1 MDHIFE
7 QRLVR
12 ENHQLQFELAKLNKQ
27 IKQLQEKVV
36 GYEQMLSQ
44 LDEGEMRNR
53 RLAGALNKAGDNIR
67 IGKTRLAAMDSHIA
81 DVTKTQGVDAGRGA
95 ESALWRQKAE
105 TSRGLIRDQQ
115 KTVDLERGL
124 NTGMAAVE
132 RSRASRVARGSF
144 SDKPKE
150 QAQAD
155 RIKNIG
161 TGIQTQK
168 TQLFV
173 QNTPKTFTAP
183 NGGQNI
189 TMGTTARL
197 GSTSSDSLAAQGKLP
212 TKKFGATAKEQTQTL
227 SSMRADSAAKREDR
241 AAIQSYAAKARNK
254 ANQANQANKP
264 V

>member
-7 QRLVR
+7 QKLVR

-27 IKQLQEKVV
+27 IKQLQETVV
-36 GYEQMLSQ
+36 GYEQILSQ
-44 LDEGEMRNR
+44 LDEGEIRNR
-53 RLAGALNKAGDNIR
+53 RLAASLNKQGDRIRAGN
-67 IGKTRLAAMDSHIA
+67 TRLAAMDAHVK
-81 DVTKTQGVDAGRGA
+81 DVASTQGVDAARGA
-95 ESALWRQKAE
+95 ESALWRQRGQTSFGVDQAQAKAGRLE
-105 TSRGLIRDQQ
+105 TA
-115 KTVDLERGL
+115 L
-124 NTGMAAVE
+124 NTGMAAVAT
-132 RSRASRVARGSF
+132 SRARRAARGSF

-161 TGIQTQK
+161 TGIQTQR

-173 QNTPKTFTAP
+173 QNTPKTYTAP

-197 GSTSSDSLAAQGKLP
+197 GSISSDSLAAQGKLP
-212 TKKFGATAKEQTQTL
+212 AKKFGATAKEQTRTL
-227 SSMRADSAAKREDR
+227 SQMRADSAAKREDR

-254 ANQANQANKP
+254 ANQANKP

>member
-7 QRLVR
+7 QKLVR
-12 ENHQLQFELAKLNKQ
+12 ENHQLQFELVKLNKQ

-53 RLAGALNKAGDNIR
+53 RLAASLNKQGDRIR
-67 IGKTRLAAMDSHIA
+67 IGNTRLAAMDSHIA
-81 DVTKTQGVDAGRGA
+81 DVAKTQGVDAARGA
-95 ESALWRQKAE
+95 ESALWRKKTD
-105 TSRGLIRDQQ
+105 TSRGLARDMQ
-115 KTVDLERGL
+115 KAGNVETAL
-124 NTGMAAVE
+124 NTGMAAVAK
-132 RSRASRVARGSF
+132 SRAARVAKGTF

-161 TGIQTQK
+161 TGIQTQR

-173 QNTPKTFTAP
+173 QNTPKTYTAP
-183 NGGQNI
+183 NGGENI
-189 TMGTTARL
+189 TIGTTARL
-197 GSTSSDSLAAQGKLP
+197 GSISSDSLAAQGKLP
-212 TKKFGATAKEQTQTL
+212 TKKFGATAKEQTETL

-254 ANQANQANKP
+254 ANKANQANKP

>member
-7 QRLVR
+7 QKLVR

-53 RLAGALNKAGDNIR
+53 RLADSLNKQGGRIR
-67 IGKTRLAAMDSHIA
+67 TGNTRLAAMDAHIK
-81 DVTKTQGVDAGRGA
+81 DVAKTQGGDAA
-95 ESALWRQKAE
+95 QAADSALWQQRGQ
-105 TSRGLIRDQQ
+105 TSRGIDQAQ
-115 KTVDLERGL
+115 VKAGKLETAL

-132 RSRASRVARGSF
+132 RSRARRVARGSF

-161 TGIQTQK
+161 TGIQTQQ
-168 TQLFV
+168 TQLSV
-173 QNTPKTFTAP
+173 QSTPKSYTAP

-197 GSTSSDSLAAQGKLP
+197 GSISSDSLAAQGKLP
-212 TKKFGATAKEQTQTL
+212 TKKFGATGNQQRETL
-227 SSMRADSAAKREDR
+227 SSMRADSAAERKDR

-254 ANQANQANKP
+254 ANKP

>member
-7 QRLVR
+7 QKLVR
-12 ENHQLQFELAKLNKQ
+12 ENHQLQFELVKLNKQ

-36 GYEQMLSQ
+36 GYEQILSQ

-53 RLAGALNKAGDNIR
+53 RLAASLNKQGDTIR
-67 IGKTRLAAMDSHIA
+67 TGNTRLAAMDAHIK
-81 DVTKTQGVDAGRGA
+81 DVAKTQGGA
-95 ESALWRQKAE
+95 AAQAADSALWQQRGKTNYGISQATKKSGKLE
-105 TSRGLIRDQQ
+105 TA
-115 KTVDLERGL
+115 L
-124 NTGMAAVE
+124 NTGMTAVAN
-132 RSRASRVARGSF
+132 SRAARVAKGTF

-150 QAQAD
+150 KAQAD

-168 TQLFV
+168 TQLSA
-173 QNTPKTFTAP
+173 NAP
-183 NGGQNI
+183 NI
-189 TMGTTARL
+189 TLGTTARL
-197 GSTSSDSLAAQGKLP
+197 GSISSDSLAAQGKLP
-212 TKKFGATAKEQTQTL
+212 TKKFGATSKEQTQTL

-254 ANQANQANKP
+254 ANKP

>member
-7 QRLVR
+7 QKLVR
-12 ENHQLQFELAKLNKQ
+12 ENHQLQFELVKLNKQ

-53 RLAGALNKAGDNIR
+53 RLAASLNKQGDRIR
-67 IGKTRLAAMDSHIA
+67 IGNTRLAAMDAHIKNVA
-81 DVTKTQGVDAGRGA
+81 ATQGSGA
-95 ESALWRQKAE
+95 AQAADSALFQQRGE
-105 TSRGLIRDQQ
+105 TSRGLVRDQ
-115 KTVDLERGL
+115 KKALNLERGL

-132 RSRASRVARGSF
+132 RSRARRVARGSF

-161 TGIQTQK
+161 TGIQTQN

-189 TMGTTARL
+189 IMGTTAKL

-241 AAIQSYAAKARNK
+241 AAIQSYAANARNK
-254 ANQANQANKP
+254 ANQANKP